1 MFESMRA
8 ARSLS
13 PLFLGIFFMFIGDA
27 LVIASAGIMLKESG
41 HSELEIGLISAF
53 FFLGAIFSGF
63 FVPSIIGALSYVR
76 AYAVFT
82 ALFGIAAMLHDLG
95 SNLVYWAILRFILGF
110 CYYALLMII
119 ESWINSKI
127 TNAIRSRVLAIY
139 EAVFYGA
146 FAIGVIILALNF
158 GTMKVFV
165 LSAFFIIL
173 ALLPVNLIR
182 FNPPRVPARMRIS
195 MPQISIVPPLA
206 FATVVCAGILI
217 NGFFSMASVFV
228 LSAGFGVGS
237 VGAFMGS
244 AMVGG
249 FLSQLIC
256 GVISDKFG
264 RKRAIM
270 IVCAIGI
277 VACAALFFAKSFILT
292 CALAL
297 MLGFGAFPLYS
308 LAIARA
314 NDSITG
320 EGASRVQISAAML
333 FIYSSASLCS
343 PLIIGAMMKFLGANG
358 FIWVFFAA
366 MSFLFIFAIFRPEI
380 APKR

>member
-1 MFESMRA
+1 
-8 ARSLS
+8 
-13 PLFLGIFFMFIGDA
+13 
-27 LVIASAGIMLKESG
+27 
-41 HSELEIGLISAF
+41 
-53 FFLGAIFSGF
+53 
-63 FVPSIIGALSYVR
+63 
-76 AYAVFT
+76 
-82 ALFGIAAMLHDLG
+82 
-95 SNLVYWAILRFILGF
+95 
-110 CYYALLMII
+110 MII

-127 TNAIRSRVLAIY
+127 TNSIRSRVLAIY

-228 LSAGFGVGS
+228 LSAGLGVGS

-249 FLSQLIC
+249 FLAQLVC
-256 GVISDKFG
+256 GTISDKFG

-270 IVCAIGI
+270 IVCVVGLTS
-277 VACAALFFAKSFILT
+277 CAALFFAKSFILT

-366 MSFLFIFAIFRPEI
+366 MSFLFVFAIFRPEI